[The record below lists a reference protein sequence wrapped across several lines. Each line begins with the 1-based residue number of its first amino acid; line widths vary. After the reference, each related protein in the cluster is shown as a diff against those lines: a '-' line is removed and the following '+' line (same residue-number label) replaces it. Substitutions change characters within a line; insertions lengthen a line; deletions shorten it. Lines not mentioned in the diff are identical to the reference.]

1 MKPIEEGKPVKK
13 KQSKIKKEHV
23 FIIVLCVV
31 LVAIFLSSTS
41 IFSSLK
47 SNKNASNTY
56 ESSVESRLENLLK
69 EVDGVGKVKVF
80 VTTDG
85 TQAEEVL
92 KDVETKTENGYK
104 VIEETVVL
112 VGGKP
117 YVTKT
122 KNPNVIGVA
131 VVCQGGDNLSV
142 KVLITEIITTTL
154 SVAPECIRIIKMK

>member
-1 MKPIEEGKPVKK
+1 MKPIEDGKKVLK

-23 FIIVLCVV
+23 FIIVLSVV
-31 LVAIFLSSTS
+31 AVAIFLSSTS
-41 IFSSLK
+41 LFSSIK
-47 SNKNASNTY
+47 TNKNETSGY
-56 ESSVESRLENLLK
+56 ENSVETRLENLLK

-80 VTTDG
+80 ITTDG
-85 TQAEEVL
+85 SYSEDVL
-92 KDVETKTENGYK
+92 KDVETKTENGSI
-104 VIEETVVL
+104 VSEETVVL

-122 KNPNVIGVA
+122 QNPKILGVA

-154 SVAPECIRIIKMK
+154 SVNPECIRIIKMK

>member
-1 MKPIEEGKPVKK
+1 MKPIEDGKKVLK

-23 FIIVLCVV
+23 FIIVLSVV
-31 LVAIFLSSTS
+31 AVAIFLSSTS
-41 IFSSLK
+41 LFSSIK
-47 SNKNASNTY
+47 TNKNETTGY
-56 ESSVESRLENLLK
+56 ENSVETRLENLLK

-80 VTTDG
+80 ITTDG
-85 TQAEEVL
+85 SSSEEVL
-92 KDVETKTENGYK
+92 KDVETKTENGSI
-104 VIEETVVL
+104 VSEETIVL

-122 KNPNVIGVA
+122 QNPKILGVA

-154 SVAPECIRIIKMK
+154 SVNPECIRIIKMK